1 MVYFMNW
8 EEHDQQIK
16 DYYVN
21 EVKRD
26 YLLSMDV
33 LVRGVN
39 ENNLVGDYSNVRV
52 MDYIDVV
59 TLCIEDIEITIRV
72 HIVTNDDSIAIWD

>member
-1 MVYFMNW
+1 M
-8 EEHDQQIK
+8 
-16 DYYVN
+16 N